1 MYYITRRVPVRC
13 YGQNIFSLSINLDD
27 INISCLKF
35 NINKTNLK
43 INAQIFGTSVYFKG
57 SSHTHV

>member
-1 MYYITRRVPVRC
+1 VRC